1 MEKKIKIKKI
11 TNDFF
16 IGWLICYREEIN
28 DFYFVFNN
36 QPEIFS
42 YLGNEYTNIEVCTK
56 RDKEKAR
63 RFSMK
68 YDKNN
73 KPYLTPTENGDL
85 IIYYEEWSFNRN
97 YTPTTYNKISLFSKI
112 SYSNGGGAG
121 AYFAVLKE
129 QDLEKDDLALDYLNA
144 LEKEY

>member
-11 TNDFF
+11 TNDFSV
-16 IGWLICYREEIN
+16 GWLICYREEIN
-28 DFYFVFNN
+28 DFYFVFKN

-42 YLGNEYTNIEVCTK
+42 YLGKEYSSIEVYTGEKKINLTK
-56 RDKEKAR
+56 
-63 RFSMK
+63 FTLH

-73 KPYLTPTENGDL
+73 RPYLRENKDGEY
-85 IIYYEEWSFNRN
+85 IIYYEEWSCNRN

-129 QDLEKDDLALDYLNA
+129 QDLEK
-144 LEKEY
+144 EY